1 MIRTGGRWEDA
12 QKRKARDAGLSG
24 AMLQKPVQVCATP
37 PSVLGPMPST
47 PVLSTLDSPSV
58 QLRPKPAFPVTL
70 PIGAAPRSP
79 DPKTSRIPSPPG
91 GTLFWIVFP
100 EIWACDLNDR
110 NTPAPTLLVMIASRM
125 VTDEPLKAK
134 MPPCE
139 AGLPFPLMVLTVV
152 KSKSASPKIAVLLTR
167 LTPVPPVWPEIVFPP
182 MMSALALAR
191 LIPFRRLTGAALV
204 PLPVIWFIAM
214 SALEP
219 NTM

>member
-1 MIRTGGRWEDA
+1 MIRTGAVGRYAKEKGP
-12 QKRKARDAGLSG
+12 QRGPFRQG
-24 AMLQKPVQVCATP
+24 AMLQKPVQVGATP

-58 QLRPKPAFPVTL
+58 QLRPNPAFPVTL

-79 DPKTSRIPSPPG
+79 DPKTSRMPSPPG

-100 EIWACDLNDR
+100 EIWACDLNER

-152 KSKSASPKIAVLLTR
+152 KSKRASPKIAELLTR

-182 MMSALALAR
+182 MMSALSLAR
-191 LIPFRRLTGAALV
+191 LIPLRRLPGAALV
-204 PLPVIWFIAM
+204 PLPVISFIAM
-214 SALEP
+214 SEI
-219 NTM
+219 T